1 MSSPPRPLRT
11 LLAALLLVAPGAG
24 ATAACPVQP
33 HYPLPTEAAALRA
46 TLAHINQQ
54 QDQCLRS
61 SPYYAWRGALQL
73 ALGQHSAAIES
84 LERALLLQP
93 DLPGAQ
99 LDYAQALL
107 AQGDTIAALDLLR
120 LLAARRDL
128 PPPIR
133 SLLAATTLPLGP
145 GLLNPFTRWQLSS
158 ALGWDSNLNSAP
170 HTDSL
175 TLSLP
180 GLPGTSIAL
189 PLERSSQPQ
198 PGLHALTQLGVQHL
212 QPLGEGGSNS
222 TSTSGP
228 SALLLSAQLA
238 NRSTRTYS
246 KTHYQHAELALHWL
260 QAPLAPAQWVLGS
273 QYSHLRYGGQ
283 AWLSEWQL
291 SAQRQRQWGPCRAS
305 AGAQWAQR
313 QWHSSPELDGHYQG
327 AILSLDC
334 TAATSAPRTW
344 GLQLRW
350 GHDQPQHSRRP
361 GGRATRT
368 ELRAHASTGW
378 GPWQLSAIGYYQIQ
392 RDQQGYS
399 PLLDTGRPRH
409 TQRHALELQA
419 SRPLPWWGATSA
431 PASPTSPTTDTRPGQ
446 LHWFIGLQYSQ
457 QRSNIAV
464 FAVRQHGIHTGLR
477 WLH

>member
-1 MSSPPRPLRT
+1 M
-11 LLAALLLVAPGAG
+11 
-24 ATAACPVQP
+24 
-33 HYPLPTEAAALRA
+33 
-46 TLAHINQQ
+46 
-54 QDQCLRS
+54 
-61 SPYYAWRGALQL
+61 
-73 ALGQHSAAIES
+73 
-84 LERALLLQP
+84 
-93 DLPGAQ
+93 
-99 LDYAQALL
+99 
-107 AQGDTIAALDLLR
+107 
-120 LLAARRDL
+120 
-128 PPPIR
+128 
-133 SLLAATTLPLGP
+133 
-145 GLLNPFTRWQLSS
+145 
-158 ALGWDSNLNSAP
+158 
-170 HTDSL
+170 
-175 TLSLP
+175 
-180 GLPGTSIAL
+180 
-189 PLERSSQPQ
+189 
-198 PGLHALTQLGVQHL
+198 
-212 QPLGEGGSNS
+212 
-222 TSTSGP
+222 
-228 SALLLSAQLA
+228 
-238 NRSTRTYS
+238 
-246 KTHYQHAELALHWL
+246 
-260 QAPLAPAQWVLGS
+260 LGS

-334 TAATSAPRTW
+334 TPAAPTTNSITAATSAPRTW

-350 GHDQPQHSRRP
+350 GHDLPQHSSRP

-378 GPWQLSAIGYYQIQ
+378 GPWQLSAIGHYQIQ

-399 PLLDTGRPRH
+399 PLLDAGRPRH

-477 WLH
+477 WVH